1 MGLVRWSKELSSN
14 PNVCGYFLQGILRM
28 RLWWNYRLVKIDFS
42 ILIQLLQQFLD
53 KEFSDSSIFGSAHPV
68 SIIKSVIQ
76 RMLLFTW
83 WSGFWFYEGT
93 SVSLVSKSYRLS
105 PAQGLTWS
113 FWWGKMS
120 TLEVMR
126 RVKENGRFFQIIR
139 YFLYVRSLASLF
151 QNCLEFKKNI
161 GVMS

>member
-105 PAQGLTWS
+105 CARANMKFLVRENEHTGSDEKSKRKWAFLLNYPLFPVRALT
-113 FWWGKMS
+113 
-120 TLEVMR
+120 
-126 RVKENGRFFQIIR
+126 
-139 YFLYVRSLASLF
+139 SLF

>member
-93 SVSLVSKSYRLS
+93 SVSLVSKSDKLS
-105 PAQGLTWS
+105 CARANMKFLVRENEHTGSDEKSKRKWAFLSNYPLFPVRALTS
-113 FWWGKMS
+113 FALSKLLG
-120 TLEVMR
+120 
-126 RVKENGRFFQIIR
+126 I
-139 YFLYVRSLASLF
+139 
-151 QNCLEFKKNI
+151 
-161 GVMS
+161 